1 MAIAR
6 NGLLTS
12 LAVLALTGCGGAD
25 GPPAA
30 DTDRPG
36 PAPMTPADRARAAV
50 AARLD
55 IGPEEVKLVSVEA
68 RDFPDSSLDC
78 PEPDMAYQQVI
89 TPGHR
94 VIVEADGR
102 RFDVRVS
109 GAGARI
115 CYRRKGGSGSQRA
128 SPVQRLAEQA
138 RADLANRLQSD
149 VAEVSIS
156 GIRALGPDD
165 TLPGCNWSCPADA
178 GVCGYAVSLDYAER
192 RFDYFVNQ
200 SRMSPCPPIVSS

>member
-6 NGLLTS
+6 SGLLVS
-12 LAVLALTGCGGAD
+12 LAILALTGCGGAD
-25 GPPAA
+25 DPPAP
-30 DTDRPG
+30 DMDRAAAG
-36 PAPMTPADRARAAV
+36 PMTPADRARVTV

-55 IGPEEVKLVSVEA
+55 IGADEVKVVSVEA

-115 CYRRKGGSGSQRA
+115 CYRRKGGGSNQRA

-138 RADLANRLQSD
+138 RADLANRLQST

-165 TLPGCNWSCPADA
+165 RLPGCDWPCPADA

-200 SRMSPCPPIVSS
+200 ARMSPCPPIVSS